1 MPFFT
6 TEIWDLRLNKCWRMS
21 PSISNSLWS
30 NELQCPP
37 LHSIGDAQVSIR
49 HKNMQ
54 IAPLAGLKKPIES
67 RKNLNQPRENRIL
80 DAYSCICCSFV
91 NWDFHAVWQQILRF
105 QRSNGA
111 LLASRTTKRHSL
123 PSRIF
128 AQGYENIRT
137 RLLAYLLMFACIFAH
152 GRTARGSP
160 CRSASGGS

>member
-6 TEIWDLRLNKCWRMS
+6 TEIWDLRLNKCWGMS
-21 PSISNSLWS
+21 LLISNSLWS

-67 RKNLNQPRENRIL
+67 RKNHDKPRENRIL

-111 LLASRTTKRHSL
+111 LLAFRTTKRRPL

-137 RLLAYLLMFACIFAH
+137 RLLAYLLMVACIFAH
-152 GRTARGSP
+152 SRMARGSP